1 MYAYRLVKITSWG
14 FREIMEELPFAAG
27 LQLLHADD
35 YVNGRHSAWANNTAS
50 VNVDALATIEDTLA
64 KYGKIQIRELEV

>member
-1 MYAYRLVKITSWG
+1 MKITGWG

-35 YVNGRHSAWANNTAS
+35 YVNGRHSAWANNNAS
-50 VNVDALATIEDTLA
+50 VDVDALATIEDTLA

>member
-1 MYAYRLVKITSWG
+1 MKITGWG

-35 YVNGRHSAWANNTAS
+35 YANGRHSAWANNNAS

-64 KYGKIQIRELEV
+64 KYGKIQIRELEI

>member
-1 MYAYRLVKITSWG
+1 
-14 FREIMEELPFAAG
+14 MEDLPFAAG

-35 YVNGRHSAWANNTAS
+35 YVNGRHSAWANNSAS

>member
-1 MYAYRLVKITSWG
+1 
-14 FREIMEELPFAAG
+14 MEDLPFAAG

-35 YVNGRHSAWANNTAS
+35 YVNGRHSAWANNNAS
-50 VNVDALATIEDTLA
+50 VNIDALATIEDTLA

>member
-1 MYAYRLVKITSWG
+1 
-14 FREIMEELPFAAG
+14 MEELPFAAG

-35 YVNGRHSAWANNTAS
+35 YVNGRHSAWANNNAS

-64 KYGKIQIRELEV
+64 KYGKIQI